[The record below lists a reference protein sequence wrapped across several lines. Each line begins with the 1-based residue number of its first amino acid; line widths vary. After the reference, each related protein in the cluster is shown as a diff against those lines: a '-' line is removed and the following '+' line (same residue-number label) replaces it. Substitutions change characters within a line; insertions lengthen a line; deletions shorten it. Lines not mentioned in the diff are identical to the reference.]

1 MAKKE
6 IDMLAL
12 EQEIASV
19 ESDALTEERDNAK
32 DNYERLDRELQ
43 SIIIPYPDVNPF
55 DTGFVDYEEKDVLN
69 YKKSVNKP
77 YWDRQ
82 DALRKYCDNGSLYSG
97 HVRTVGGR
105 DYYIMDAPFLESKK
119 LDEDGYMRL
128 VNSDD
133 QKFADIVR
141 GWHYPD
147 ENKNIEF
154 SRNITMASR
163 LVSAVDVVMDNG
175 SSVFSGITDAYLRKA
190 LVRNKSKPG
199 MQSIIQTIQRKQDDI
214 RSLPTGESFIVQ
226 GCAGSGKTMVLL
238 HRLRYL
244 IYNKEISSGDYVLL
258 VPSNNF
264 KNFIKDISAQFRI
277 SFKAIFP
284 YQAYYQM
291 MLGKSGEVPDEDVSE
306 LVFDKQYLSRVYS
319 KTFMQESYKAL
330 FDVLLNQTDGL
341 IELCE
346 NKLNELLEFEAL
358 IIDEEAETA
367 KMRAVTEAKTASER
381 VCNFISAD
389 ITGFDDI
396 PRFQKELN
404 DAYDAAKTEYE
415 TVTDPNFRIVIS
427 PDDDRILN
435 NSKLSQLREHIEAE
449 KEIIKKASFFTAAAH
464 KSKLAILQ
472 NEYDEAYKAVEKELE
487 EEDKR
492 AYAERAARSAYV
504 FEGVTL
510 GETKRIIEE
519 LAALYSGAAEQIS
532 EAESKKYNLTE
543 HLMEKFSRE
552 ISDLNKLVGLSA
564 EILQWR
570 KYAVSNLKPAIGLF
584 KQLMAAGE
592 ELIESFCKH
601 FTDSE
606 NKLVNDRYKSFSVRT
621 EKQNEAY
628 LNTRLLNICRKK
640 IKDEFGVKLCK
651 LYKHNWYL
659 ELYCQYLTR
668 DTKWNRRQYIF
679 MDEAQDLSVSE
690 LELINKINSY
700 SEDAGEF
707 HIAYTPV
714 INVFGDVNQMI
725 TEHGIRTWDSVDFI
739 SDRYELDENFRNPN
753 QIVDFCN
760 SRLPYKMQ
768 KIGVDMEPVG
778 EYKTIDDAI
787 KNCPDIC
794 SGAVFV
800 VKDEYAEEDL
810 KHELAGKDLRDYT
823 VYTVKSVKGL
833 EFKEIFVFD
842 RGMCDNEKYIAYSRA
857 LAKLNVISSLPRV
870 LDPATQLYV
879 DGEDTA
885 EE

>member
-1 MAKKE
+1 
-6 IDMLAL
+6 
-12 EQEIASV
+12 
-19 ESDALTEERDNAK
+19 
-32 DNYERLDRELQ
+32 
-43 SIIIPYPDVNPF
+43 
-55 DTGFVDYEEKDVLN
+55 
-69 YKKSVNKP
+69 
-77 YWDRQ
+77 
-82 DALRKYCDNGSLYSG
+82 
-97 HVRTVGGR
+97 
-105 DYYIMDAPFLESKK
+105 
-119 LDEDGYMRL
+119 
-128 VNSDD
+128 
-133 QKFADIVR
+133 
-141 GWHYPD
+141 
-147 ENKNIEF
+147 
-154 SRNITMASR
+154 
-163 LVSAVDVVMDNG
+163 
-175 SSVFSGITDAYLRKA
+175 
-190 LVRNKSKPG
+190 
-199 MQSIIQTIQRKQDDI
+199 
-214 RSLPTGESFIVQ
+214 
-226 GCAGSGKTMVLL
+226 MVLL

-291 MLGKSGEVPDEDVSE
+291 MLGKSGEAPDEDVSE

-319 KTFMQESYKAL
+319 KAFMQESYKAL
-330 FDVLLNQTDGL
+330 FDALLNQTDGL

-367 KMRAVTEAKTASER
+367 KIRAVTEAKTASER

-435 NSKLSQLREHIEAE
+435 NSKLSQLRDRIAAE
-449 KEIIKKASFFTAAAH
+449 KEIIKKTSLFTAAAH
-464 KSKLAILQ
+464 KNKLAILQ
-472 NEYDEAYKAVEKELE
+472 NEYDEAYKAVEKELA

-510 GETKRIIEE
+510 GETKLILEE
-519 LAALYSGAAEQIS
+519 LAALYSRAAEQIS
-532 EAESKKYNLTE
+532 EAESKKNNLTE

-552 ISDLNKLVGLSA
+552 ISDLNKMVGLSA

-570 KYAVSNLKPAIGLF
+570 KYAVSKLEPAIGIF
-584 KQLMAAGE
+584 KKLMAAGE
-592 ELIESFCKH
+592 KLIESFCKH

-679 MDEAQDLSVSE
+679 MDEAQDLSVYE

-700 SEDAGEF
+700 YEDIYSSSPYYVAPWTQYRYCTRSTYQEPSYGSWSSYSDTYQSSSSTKEVRTRTMYRYCDRTKVPTYHFQRWGSCGSWTTQPAASSATKQVESSTFYRYRDKVDKQTYIFYRWKDWSDWSEMP
-707 HIAYTPV
+707 I
-714 INVFGDVNQMI
+714 
-725 TEHGIRTWDSVDFI
+725 
-739 SDRYELDENFRNPN
+739 
-753 QIVDFCN
+753 
-760 SRLPYKMQ
+760 
-768 KIGVDMEPVG
+768 
-778 EYKTIDDAI
+778 
-787 KNCPDIC
+787 
-794 SGAVFV
+794 
-800 VKDEYAEEDL
+800 EETD
-810 KHELAGKDLRDYT
+810 
-823 VYTVKSVKGL
+823 
-833 EFKEIFVFD
+833 
-842 RGMCDNEKYIAYSRA
+842 DNE
-857 LAKLNVISSLPRV
+857 VE
-870 LDPATQLYV
+870 TQIMYRYKSK
-879 DGEDTA
+879 
-885 EE
+885 